1 MTRLLKENDTVAFF
15 AASNALSNLSKDN
28 INSLKELLNNMGLN
42 VIYGNNLFATENS
55 NPFNSSAKEKA
66 SKLNELFS
74 SKDIKAI
81 FDLSG
86 GDISNS
92 ILDFLDFETIKN
104 NPKPFFGYSDLS
116 PVLNAINKKCG
127 FPTFHYQLKHLVL
140 GEHKEQQIKLF
151 KECIMGESNEL
162 FKFDYEFI
170 KGKSMRGVVV
180 GGNIRCTLKTAGTNF
195 EPSFS
200 NKILFLESYS
210 GNAAKIY
217 TMLYQYKQMGA
228 FDDLKGIILGKFTE
242 MELNNIKP
250 TVSEILIDILSEN
263 NNIPIVKTDKLGHG
277 SDAKCIVIGGACN
290 LT

>member
-15 AASNALSNLSKDN
+15 AASNAISNLSKDN
-28 INSLKELLNNMGLN
+28 INSLKNILNNLGLD
-42 VIYGNNLFATENS
+42 VIYGNDLFALENS
-55 NPFNSSAKEKA
+55 NPFNNTAKEKA
-66 SKLNELFS
+66 NKLTQLFA
-74 SKDIKAI
+74 SKDVKAI

-92 ILDFLDFETIKN
+92 ILEFLDFEIIKN

-127 FPTFHYQLKHLVL
+127 FPTFHYQLKHLAL
-140 GEHKEQQIKLF
+140 GEYKEEQVKLF

-170 KGKSMRGVVV
+170 SGKSMKGIVV
-180 GGNIRCTLKTAGTNF
+180 GGNIRCLLKTASTTF

-217 TMLYQYKQMGA
+217 TMLYQYKQMGV
-228 FDDLKGIILGKFTE
+228 FDDLKGILLGKFTE

-250 TVSEILIDILSEN
+250 TVTEMLLDILSEN
-263 NNIPIVKTDKLGHG
+263 NNIPIAKTDKLGHG

-290 LT
+290 LN